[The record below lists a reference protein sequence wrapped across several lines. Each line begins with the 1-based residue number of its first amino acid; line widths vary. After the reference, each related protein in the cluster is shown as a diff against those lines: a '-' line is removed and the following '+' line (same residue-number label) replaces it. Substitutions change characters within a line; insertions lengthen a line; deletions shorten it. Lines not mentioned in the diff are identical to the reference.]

1 MKKSVIV
8 LFILFIGTA
17 LSAIAGFATKI
28 IIARNTTP
36 EVFGNY
42 STILATI
49 TTLMPLCG
57 FGIQQYW
64 LKTFGQ
70 HGAYGVIW
78 IKPSLIFV
86 AISSITIFIILIL
99 WFMLTLDSYYIK
111 LSAMVLTFIVFNNVG
126 AELLNST
133 LQLEAK
139 YNWLAI
145 WQLFQSSFLLVGI
158 CILLYVFGGKLT
170 ELNISIIQSLISCIV
185 VLSIIPVIAK
195 FIRSQREKISID
207 QLIIYQKEFSPN
219 VLNIMKEAFPFG
231 VAGLFY
237 LIYYQFGIVFIRQM
251 LGAKEAGFY
260 GVAFTFLS
268 ASLIVPGVIYQKFL
282 LPKLHSWAYHDREKF
297 IQSYIYG
304 NYVMLVLGILGL
316 ISLWF
321 LAPYIVPL
329 LFGDEYEA
337 AILIVQIMAINI
349 PIVYVASSA
358 GSLLVTQDHM
368 KTKVYYMGAAA
379 LMSLILTP
387 ILITFFG
394 IYGAIYTNI
403 ASNIFICI
411 LYFNAVKAR
420 IINE

>member
-8 LFILFIGTA
+8 LLILFIGTA

-28 IIARNTTP
+28 IIARNTTL

-42 STILATI
+42 STILAII

-64 LKTFGQ
+64 LKIFGQ
-70 HGAYGVIW
+70 HGAYGIIW
-78 IKPSLIFV
+78 IKPSLLFV

-111 LSAMVLTFIVFNNVG
+111 LSAVILTFIVFNNVG

-145 WQLFQSSFLLVGI
+145 WQLFQSSFLLIGI

-170 ELNISIIQSLISCIV
+170 ELNISIIQSLISCVV
-185 VLSIIPVIAK
+185 VLSIIPVISK
-195 FIRSQREKISID
+195 FIRSQREKIIID
-207 QLIIYQKEFSPN
+207 QLITYQKEFSPN

-394 IYGAIYTNI
+394 IYGAIY
-403 ASNIFICI
+403 ASIISNMFILSIYYYKVRKSI
-411 LYFNAVKAR
+411 L
-420 IINE
+420 